1 MKKVKVGIVGCGNI
15 SSIYFQ
21 AGKTFDVFD
30 VVACADLDSDRAR
43 GRAEEYGIPKACTV
57 EQLLEDP
64 EIDIVVNL
72 TIPKA
77 HAKVACAALEAGK
90 HVYGEKPLS
99 VSREDGLRMLAL
111 AEEKGLRVGNAPDT
125 FLGGGLQTSRK
136 LIDDG
141 WIGEPVAATA
151 FMMGHGHESWHP
163 DPAFYYQTGGGP
175 MFDMGPYYI
184 TALISLIGNV
194 KRVTGSARITFP
206 ERTVTSEPK
215 YGETIQ
221 VETPTHIAGIL
232 DFNNGAV
239 GTMIT
244 SFDVWHH
251 QLPFIEV
258 YGTEGSMRVPDP
270 NTFGGPVQVRRHD
283 AKEWSEVPLT
293 HGFTEN
299 SRGLGLADMAY
310 AIQTGRQHRANG
322 RLSYHVLDIM
332 HGFHD
337 ASEQGQ
343 HVLLESQC
351 DRPEPLPM
359 GINVHTIDRLLKGE

>member
-1 MKKVKVGIVGCGNI
+1 MNQAKIGIIGCGNI

-21 AGKTFDVFD
+21 AGKTFEILE
-30 VVACADLDSDRAR
+30 VVACADLDNDRAR
-43 GRAEEYGIPKACTV
+43 RRAEEYDIPKVCTV
-57 EQLLEDP
+57 EQLLIDP
-64 EIDIVVNL
+64 DIDIVVNL

-77 HAKVACAALEAGK
+77 HARVACAALEAGK
-90 HVYGEKPLS
+90 HVYGEKPLAI
-99 VSREDGLRMLAL
+99 SREDGQRILAL
-111 AEEKGLRVGNAPDT
+111 AEERGLRVGNAPDT

-141 WIGEPVAATA
+141 WIGEPVATTV
-151 FMMGHGHESWHP
+151 FMMGHGHENWHP
-163 DPAFYYQTGGGP
+163 DPIFYYQAGGGP

-194 KRVTGSARITFP
+194 KRVTGSAQTTFSERLIT
-206 ERTVTSEPK
+206 SQPK
-215 YGETIQ
+215 YGQTIH

-251 QLPFIEV
+251 QLPFIEI

-270 NTFGGPVQVRRHD
+270 NVFGGPVLVRRHD
-283 AKEWSEVPLT
+283 AKEWSEMPLT

-299 SRGLGLADMAY
+299 SRGLGLVDMVY
-310 AIQTGRQHRANG
+310 AIQTERQHRANG
-322 RLSYHVLDIM
+322 KLAYHVLDIM

-337 ASEQGQ
+337 ASEHGQ

-351 DRPEPLPM
+351 ARPKPLPM
-359 GINVHTIDRLLKGE
+359 GINVHTMDRLLKDE